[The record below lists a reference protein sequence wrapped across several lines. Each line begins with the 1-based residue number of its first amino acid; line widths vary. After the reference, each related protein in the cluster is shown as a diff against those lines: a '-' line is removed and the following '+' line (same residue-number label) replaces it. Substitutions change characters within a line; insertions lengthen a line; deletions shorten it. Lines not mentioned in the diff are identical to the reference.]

1 MVAFGR
7 LQFICWSSCLFGI
20 ILFQSE
26 GEEKSLELRDFLALV
41 KSVSALALLVRATY
55 SQFY

>member
-26 GEEKSLELRDFLALV
+26 GEEKSLELKGFFSTR
-41 KSVSALALLVRATY
+41 
-55 SQFY
+55 